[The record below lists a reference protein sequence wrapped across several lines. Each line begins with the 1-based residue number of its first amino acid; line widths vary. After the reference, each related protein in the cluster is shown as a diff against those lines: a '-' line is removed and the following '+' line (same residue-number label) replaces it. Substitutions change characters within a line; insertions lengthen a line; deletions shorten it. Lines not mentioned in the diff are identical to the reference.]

1 MDENE
6 HAVKFTAEGEQF
18 VLHLDTYKISRAPTL
33 SEAETNR
40 LVPRVTRN
48 PSSWGDFVEVLS
60 PDRLWFVGVK
70 DKNLWL
76 RSTSDG
82 QSVQLTTDGIEDYWW
97 DSSDAKWTPD
107 SLRVAAMKVDFR
119 GIRKVPIVHY
129 LKPQEEVEWVY
140 YDYPRPGERT
150 PRMEPFIIDIRSKR
164 QTRVNTGEKLTAWID
179 LRLGWRPNGSELFFL
194 RMNRQGDRL
203 DLLAADPETGATRVV
218 LTETQRT
225 FLIGAQWSLLQRLFT
240 WMPDGEKFIWMS
252 ERDGWNHLY
261 LYDLDGNL
269 IRRLTDGTFPVG
281 RVVDVDEK
289 EGWVYY
295 TAHGN
300 QQRPYDNHLYRVNL
314 EGSGFRQLTK
324 ATGRHDTRRNPS
336 HTIRFSP
343 SKEFFLDTH
352 STVAR
357 PPVVELRRADGE
369 LLQTLSKAKIDVLKE
384 LNWKP
389 PEEFVV
395 MAADGQTRLWGV
407 LYKPYD
413 FDPKK
418 KYPVIEVIYGGPKV
432 SVVPKTFTGYK
443 YYYSQAPA
451 LAQLGFITF
460 IVDGRGTPERGKTFQ
475 DVVHGNLGRHEI
487 PDHVAAL
494 EQLAE
499 ERPYMD
505 LGRVGIVGHSWG
517 GYFTVRAMLLAP
529 DVYHVGIASAAP
541 AEGGPLTYYMGLLQ
555 NNREAYEYASNLRLA
570 DNLKG
575 KLLLIH
581 GTSDNVVPFSDT
593 MKMADAFIQ
602 A

>member
-1 MDENE
+1 M
-6 HAVKFTAEGEQF
+6 
-18 VLHLDTYKISRAPTL
+18 
-33 SEAETNR
+33 
-40 LVPRVTRN
+40 
-48 PSSWGDFVEVLS
+48 
-60 PDRLWFVGVK
+60 
-70 DKNLWL
+70 
-76 RSTSDG
+76 
-82 QSVQLTTDGIEDYWW
+82 
-97 DSSDAKWTPD
+97 
-107 SLRVAAMKVDFR
+107 
-119 GIRKVPIVHY
+119 
-129 LKPQEEVEWVY
+129 
-140 YDYPRPGERT
+140 
-150 PRMEPFIIDIRSKR
+150 
-164 QTRVNTGEKLTAWID
+164 
-179 LRLGWRPNGSELFFL
+179 
-194 RMNRQGDRL
+194 
-203 DLLAADPETGATRVV
+203 
-218 LTETQRT
+218 
-225 FLIGAQWSLLQRLFT
+225 
-240 WMPDGEKFIWMS
+240 
-252 ERDGWNHLY
+252 
-261 LYDLDGNL
+261 
-269 IRRLTDGTFPVG
+269 
-281 RVVDVDEK
+281 
-289 EGWVYY
+289 
-295 TAHGN
+295 
-300 QQRPYDNHLYRVNL
+300 
-314 EGSGFRQLTK
+314 
-324 ATGRHDTRRNPS
+324 
-336 HTIRFSP
+336 
-343 SKEFFLDTH
+343 DTH

-443 YYYSQAPA
+443 YYYGQAPA

-499 ERPYMD
+499 KRPYMD
-505 LGRVGIVGHSWG
+505 LGRVGMVGHSWG

-602 A
+602 ANKPFDLVLIPDQGHRTWRAGTSGTYWREVVRRYFEEHLKP